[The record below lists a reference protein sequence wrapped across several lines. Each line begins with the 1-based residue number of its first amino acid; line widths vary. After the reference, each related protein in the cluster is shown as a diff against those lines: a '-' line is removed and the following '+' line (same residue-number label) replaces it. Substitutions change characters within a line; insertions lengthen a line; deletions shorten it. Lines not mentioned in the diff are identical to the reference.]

1 MDSRDLVGV
10 ALVAGLVIFMV
21 GAVRWRLSWE
31 RPAAESLPLLHTD
44 KRRRAWIH
52 VWMLIAALV
61 TPAGVAGFATLPS
74 AGALAAMAAAVYAI
88 GSAAWVVSLA
98 FRLTVVP
105 WAAERTATTGEVPEL
120 FPPFD
125 AWAGSLY
132 VFQMV
137 ASYVSFALLGGA
149 VLAGDLAPTWVGWLG
164 VGWGVL
170 FLAGFA
176 LTRFAGPFN
185 PPFWAHAYTGLLG
198 VVLLATAR

>member
-10 ALVAGLVIFMV
+10 VLVAGLVIFII
-21 GAVRWRLSWE
+21 GAARWRLSYE
-31 RPAAESLPLLHTD
+31 GPAEKSLPLVHAD

-52 VWMLIAALV
+52 VWMLVAAFV
-61 TPAGVAGFATLPS
+61 TPAGLAGLATLPE
-74 AGALAAMAAAVYAI
+74 AGAFAAMAAAVYAI
-88 GSAAWVVSLA
+88 GSAVWVLSLT
-98 FRLTVVP
+98 FRLTVVQ

-176 LTRFAGPFN
+176 LTRFAGPFS
-185 PPFWAHAYTGLLG
+185 PPFWAHAYTD
-198 VVLLATAR
+198 